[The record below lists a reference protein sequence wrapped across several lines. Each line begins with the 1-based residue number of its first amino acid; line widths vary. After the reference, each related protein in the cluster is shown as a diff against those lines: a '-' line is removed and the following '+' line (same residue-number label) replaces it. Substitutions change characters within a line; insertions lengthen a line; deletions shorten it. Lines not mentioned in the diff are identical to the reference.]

1 MQFHLGHLL
10 LAFNSFSN
18 LRLRCLSKGSTKKKK
33 TEELLQFQHIVVC
46 KFISGAKVGIF
57 FCGTILFYKYLLY
70 NTNQKCCVEGSAICE
85 ITGFAVGRQC
95 LPGLCAGFWYQVCQ
109 SLAPYRPPCY
119 ECLLIGPGAIGR
131 ANYVFSQFVNAGDC
145 VSKISFWEDKIA
157 GMGRYWFKL
166 ALGRHLTSQT
176 STLQFNPDFWETGS
190 WSSLEIHVKGM
201 IHCNTSSVYKMEG

>member
-1 MQFHLGHLL
+1 M
-10 LAFNSFSN
+10 
-18 LRLRCLSKGSTKKKK
+18 
-33 TEELLQFQHIVVC
+33 
-46 KFISGAKVGIF
+46 
-57 FCGTILFYKYLLY
+57 
-70 NTNQKCCVEGSAICE
+70 EGSAICE

-131 ANYVFSQFVNAGDC
+131 ANYVFSQFVNAGEC

-201 IHCNTSSVYKMEG
+201 IHCNTSSVYKMEGWRRASDVLWGLFSRVNDHQMGNKRQPAFLLRIRNVIEAVKMCCICGNAACAQQTLWCVDQS